1 MNRKTHLVL
10 ALSLWT
16 LAAGPVRGQ
25 QGPDQ
30 QEGEKLP
37 REVKITEIPDV
48 IAADAKW
55 QQVWEG
61 TDNADGIVGTSDGG
75 LLFAQEPSNT
85 VRKLDKNDK
94 VSVYVEETHGA
105 GALALDSK
113 NRLYALQ
120 RTCTD
125 PGREK
130 VPCSEATSI
139 AIILPEEDRKMITDN
154 VNGRPLGRLNDLV
167 IDKKGSVY
175 FTVGPAYYITAADK
189 SKWKL
194 VGKGKPQG
202 QVTSL
207 GEDLRANGI
216 MLSPDERILYVTNG
230 STIQQFDIQ
239 LNGYVNN
246 RRLFAKLQGGVSG
259 DGMAIDALGRLY
271 VTAGPGVQIFDPL
284 GKYVGTIPTPRNVT
298 SIAFSGR
305 EKKSLYVVGSGAL
318 GPDGHEFATSPGV
331 RNNAKTIYKIPM
343 LAEGFKGRA
352 K

>member
-1 MNRKTHLVL
+1 MNRKTTLVL

-55 QQVWEG
+55 QQVWQG
-61 TDNADGIVGTSDGG
+61 TDNAGGIVGTSDGG
-75 LLFAQEPSNT
+75 LLFAQEQPNT
-85 VRKLDKNDK
+85 VQKLDKNDK
-94 VSVYVEETHGA
+94 VSVYAEDTHGA

-113 NRLYALQ
+113 NRVYAVQ
-120 RTCTD
+120 RTCAD

-130 VPCSEATSI
+130 VPCSEGTAI
-139 AIILPEEDRKMITDN
+139 AIIYPEEDRKVITDN
-154 VNGRPLGRLNDLV
+154 FNARPVGRLSDLV
-167 IDKKGSVY
+167 IDKKGSLY
-175 FTVGPAYYITAADK
+175 FTVGPAYHVTAGDK
-189 SKWKL
+189 SMWKL
-194 VGKGKPQG
+194 GKGRPQG
-202 QVTSL
+202 EVTSI
-207 GEDLRANGI
+207 GEGLRTNGI
-216 MLSPDERILYVTNG
+216 MLSPDEKILYVTNG
-230 STIQQFDIQ
+230 STILQFDIQ

-246 RRLFAKLQGGVSG
+246 RRLFTKLQGGVSG
-259 DGMAIDALGRLY
+259 DGMAVDALGRLY
-271 VTAGPGVQIFDPL
+271 VAAGPGVQIFDPL
-284 GKYVGTIPTPRNVT
+284 GKYVGTIPTPRNVI

-318 GPDGHEFATSPGV
+318 GPNGQEFTTPPGV

-343 LAEGFKGRA
+343 VAEGFKARA